1 MCEKAGT
8 ERERLIAWM
17 AERGLSHEELARR
30 LKWSP
35 SYVFGALGGA
45 WGLSDSFRW
54 TFARVFGFEAA
65 GEVFDVEEQ
74 VGRVLRHS
82 SVEMT
87 QRYVADVSDGSDGS
101 DVAVEVAG

>member
-1 MCEKAGT
+1 MCEKTST
-8 ERERLIAWM
+8 ERERLIKWM
-17 AERGLSHEELARR
+17 AETGLSHEELARR

-35 SYVFGALGGA
+35 AYVFGALGGA

-65 GEVFDVEEQ
+65 AAVFEVERKSDASDV
-74 VGRVLRHS
+74 
-82 SVEMT
+82 
-87 QRYVADVSDGSDGS
+87 ADGS